1 MSLGAW
7 QKYALLNNLAA
18 EDGFEFSG
26 KYGLRSF
33 QTNCYYFFS
42 AGRGMGWKNRA
53 PDKLLLL
60 FWRGRGGAYA
70 GLEGPPEA
78 VVALATMEAGAGT
91 LESREK
97 KA

>member
-1 MSLGAW
+1 
-7 QKYALLNNLAA
+7 
-18 EDGFEFSG
+18 
-26 KYGLRSF
+26 
-33 QTNCYYFFS
+33 
-42 AGRGMGWKNRA
+42 MGWKNRA